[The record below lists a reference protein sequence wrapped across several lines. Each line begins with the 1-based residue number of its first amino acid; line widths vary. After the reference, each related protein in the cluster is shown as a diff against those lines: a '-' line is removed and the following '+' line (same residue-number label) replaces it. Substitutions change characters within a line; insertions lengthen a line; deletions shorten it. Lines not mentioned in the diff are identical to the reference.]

1 MVPMRPMFATKGT
14 HVPRGDEWLHEVKWD
29 GIRVLV
35 DVRES
40 GPRLGTRNENDVT
53 VAYPELQGPT
63 GLVPGTVVDG
73 EIVALT
79 DGVPRFSAI
88 ADRMHVRNPRR
99 AEQLAAVNPVTL
111 IVFDLLREGDE
122 DLMSRPLTE
131 RRERLAALDLSATG
145 WQVPATYDDGDMLF
159 EVTGQQGLEGIV
171 SKKRSSLY
179 FPGRRSADWLKFPHR
194 PTLSYVIGGWRLETD
209 SESRLGAVLVGQPT
223 SDGLSYRG
231 RVGSGIAGKAARR
244 LLEVLGPLETGSSP
258 FFDEVPAVDAKGTTW
273 VRPEIVVEIASLG
286 FTPGM
291 RLRQP
296 SYLGMREDL
305 DPTDLTPLDPGGADA
320 R

>member
-1 MVPMRPMFATKGT
+1 MRPMFATKAT
-14 HVPRGDEWLHEVKWD
+14 HVPRGGEWQHEVKWD

-35 DVRES
+35 DVRD
-40 GPRLGTRNENDVT
+40 GGARLTTRNENDVT
-53 VAYPELQGPT
+53 VAYPELQGPSGVT
-63 GLVPGTVVDG
+63 PGTVIDG
-73 EIVALT
+73 EIIALT

-88 ADRMHVRNPRR
+88 ADRMHVRNARR
-99 AEQLAAVNPVTL
+99 AEQLSAVNPVTL
-111 IVFDLLREGDE
+111 IAFDLLREGSD

-131 RRERLAALDLSATG
+131 RRARLEALDLSAVG

-159 EVTGQQGLEGIV
+159 TATEQQGLEGIV

-194 PTLSYVIGGWRLETD
+194 PTLSYVVGGWRLETG

-223 SDGLSYRG
+223 ADGLSYRG
-231 RVGSGIAGKAARR
+231 RVGSGIAGKAGLK
-244 LLEVLGPLETGSSP
+244 LLEVLSPLHTDSSP
-258 FFDEVPAVDAKGTTW
+258 FVDEVPAVDAKGTTW

-305 DPTDLTPLDPGGADA
+305 APEDLVPSEPGGGSG
-320 R
+320 